1 MKMKYTRPTYE
12 RIEIKSQDVLTA
24 STENSAG
31 IQGAGEATLNDITGK
46 KGIVETLFD
55 WIA

>member
-1 MKMKYTRPTYE
+1 MKYTKPTYE